1 MQISRFSLSEE
12 IKFNASLDLSGDTE
26 FVYVECFQAA
36 RKTPVYRDVHF
47 VVQRK
52 SSIVKRLSTVR
63 RQESPKPGVTK
74 TAQGSTIP
82 SVLMIGIDS
91 ISRLNLL
98 RAMPNT
104 AQHLYDNGWF
114 EMKGYNKMGDNTY
127 PNLMAILTGY
137 NDTWAYD
144 KCVPHTDHGLDNC
157 PFVWKEFAAAGY
169 VTGYAE
175 DEPEIGTFNYKK
187 KGFSD
192 NPTDF
197 YGRAGMIAANR
208 LTKVTT
214 PCLST
219 IFVSVIPEFY
229 STYTKNLIVLIKFP
243 VILQVMRSSLAI
255 CLGDRSAADYVYQ
268 YGLDITETFRE
279 EGTFGLYWTNS
290 FSHNDLNTPSSM
302 DDRMKFYLDELERRS
317 ILNDSIV
324 VFFSDHGLRFGPVR
338 KLVTGWMEERL
349 PFLFFWLPTWFR
361 ERHPDIV
368 TALKVNRNRLTN
380 PYDLH
385 LTLKHILRLS
395 ERTPPAD
402 SALAD
407 VAMGCENCQS
417 MFREVPW
424 NRSCEEIGIAAH
436 WCTCAPYLPIDKNSK
451 VVRGAATFL
460 LDFINKD
467 IKRMLNGTTKANG
480 KRLCAELDLK
490 LIYFAGETEY
500 KSDYNDILIQFEAK
514 PGGGDFESTVRYV
527 KAKDQFSVT
536 GTISR
541 LNSYSKHSSCVS
553 DEHVRKYCECL

>member
-1 MQISRFSLSEE
+1 ME
-12 IKFNASLDLSGDTE
+12 LSGDTE
-26 FVYVECFQAA
+26 FIYVECFLPGH
-36 RKTPVYRDVHF
+36 KMTSYKDVHF
-47 VVQRK
+47 IVQRM
-52 SSIVKRLSTVR
+52 SSVTKRLSAIPKRVKPNSTSTT
-63 RQESPKPGVTK
+63 ESSEKSP
-74 TAQGSTIP
+74 QIP

-98 RAMPNT
+98 RAMPKT
-104 AQHLYDNGWF
+104 AQHLYDQGWL

-127 PNLMAILTGY
+127 PNLMAILTGF

-144 KCVPHTDHGLDNC
+144 KCLPHTDTGLDNC
-157 PFVWKEFAAAGY
+157 PFIWKEFAAAGY

-187 KGFSD
+187 KGFSVT
-192 NPTDF
+192 PTDF
-197 YGRAGMIAANR
+197 YGRAGMLAANK
-208 LTKVTT
+208 LTK
-214 PCLST
+214 
-219 IFVSVIPEFY
+219 
-229 STYTKNLIVLIKFP
+229 
-243 VILQVMRSSLAI
+243 VMRSSLAI

-268 YGLDITETFRE
+268 YGLDISETFRE

-302 DDRMKFYLDELERRS
+302 DDRIKYYLMELERRS

-361 ERHPDIV
+361 ERHPEIV
-368 TALKVNRNRLTN
+368 QALKVNRNRLTN

-395 ERTPPAD
+395 ERGPA
-402 SALAD
+402 AGENEPAD

-436 WCTCAPYLPIDKNSK
+436 WCTCSPFLPINKNSRMVK
-451 VVRGAATFL
+451 KATHFL
-460 LDFINKD
+460 IEYMNNEV
-467 IKRMLNGTTKANG
+467 KRMLNGTTKANG
-480 KRLCAELDLK
+480 GRLCSELELK
-490 LIYFAGETEY
+490 LVYFAGETEY
-500 KSDYNDILIQFEAK
+500 KADYTDILIQFETK

-527 KAKDQFSVT
+527 KAKDSFSVT

-541 LNSYSKHSSCVS
+541 LNSYAKNTCV
-553 DEHVRKYCECL
+553 DNARMYCECL

>member
-1 MQISRFSLSEE
+1 MKIRSGELNYILVKAASSIIVFIRFSLSDGIRFSSEVE
-12 IKFNASLDLSGDTE
+12 LSGDTE
-26 FVYVECFQAA
+26 FIYVECFQAGHKMA
-36 RKTPVYRDVHF
+36 SYKDVHF
-47 VVQRK
+47 IVQRMP
-52 SSIVKRLSTVR
+52 SVTKRLGAIPIRVKPNSTSPT
-63 RQESPKPGVTK
+63 ESSVNSS
-74 TAQGSTIP
+74 QIP

-98 RAMPNT
+98 RAMPKT
-104 AQHLYDNGWF
+104 AQHLYDKGWF

-144 KCVPHTDHGLDNC
+144 KCLPHTDTGLDNC
-157 PFVWKEFAAAGY
+157 PFIWKEFAAAGY

-187 KGFSD
+187 KGFSS

-208 LTKVTT
+208 LTKV
-214 PCLST
+214 
-219 IFVSVIPEFY
+219 
-229 STYTKNLIVLIKFP
+229 
-243 VILQVMRSSLAI
+243 MRSNLAI

-268 YGLDITETFRE
+268 YGLDISEKFRE
-279 EGTFGLYWTNS
+279 EGAFGLYWTNS

-302 DDRMKFYLDELERRS
+302 DDRIKYYLMELERRS

-324 VFFSDHGLRFGPVR
+324 IFFSDHGLRFGPVR

-349 PFLFFWLPTWFR
+349 PFLFYWLPTWFR
-361 ERHPDIV
+361 ERHPEIV
-368 TALKVNRNRLTN
+368 QALKVNRNRLTN

-385 LTLKHILRLS
+385 LTLKHILQLS
-395 ERTPPAD
+395 ERGP
-402 SALAD
+402 SAVENEQTD
-407 VAMGCENCQS
+407 VAMGCANCQS

-436 WCTCAPYLPIDKNSK
+436 WCTCSPFLPIDKNSRMVK
-451 VVRGAATFL
+451 KATHFL
-460 LDFINKD
+460 LKYMNNEIT
-467 IKRMLNGTTKANG
+467 RLLNGTTKANG
-480 KRLCAELDLK
+480 GRLCSELELK
-490 LIYFAGETEY
+490 LVYFAGETEY
-500 KSDYNDILIQFEAK
+500 KADYTDILIQFETK

-527 KAKDQFSVT
+527 KAKDSFSVT

-541 LNSYSKHSSCVS
+541 LNSYAKNTCV
-553 DEHVRKYCECL
+553 DNARMYCECL